1 MLIEQ
6 FYEKHIIMKHL
17 FLLIGVLFVSTL
29 VKAQSAQ
36 YQWGF
41 KVGNSSTLSE
51 RPSKITV
58 DANGDIYTVGRYQ
71 DVADFN
77 PNGVVTNLTG
87 ISTEC
92 YVAKYNSAGVL
103 VWAKNIGMANLQ
115 EGTGLTVQNNQL
127 ILVGNYGNGGGID
140 LDPGPGTVLT
150 PTVNNNGMFISKFD
164 LNGNF
169 IWGNGFACFNQP
181 VIKGVKIDNANNI
194 IVCGNFQYTIDFD
207 PSPSTASLTATS
219 YDGFMAKYDNN
230 GNYLWAMK
238 IGTTDNDFVN
248 DLCIDIN
255 NNIYSTGS
263 YMGTVNFNPLGTTTN
278 LTSNV
283 GVANAFVAKYGAN
296 GVLKWANA
304 IGSTSTDMGRSIKLD
319 KLGNIVYAGI
329 FGGNVDFDAGVG
341 VASLSSN
348 TTNRGVFIS
357 KIDTANNFVWA
368 KDFGGAVTDDIY
380 EIAIDS
386 SNQIIATGIMD
397 PFMNFNPSGTYN
409 PGGKGSL
416 DAYIAK
422 YSKTGSLVWAYPI
435 GGTGG
440 DWGMSLDVNQADNA
454 IYTTGYFNS
463 SNLDLNISSTASTTI
478 TSNGGEDIYI
488 AKYSQ
493 CEIVAPPVNITST
506 VNLTMCE
513 GVTTTLTASASGTIN
528 WFYSS
533 TPLGAST
540 SITTFSISGPGTY
553 TWTADNTTSCGTS
566 VKTPFVVEVIAK
578 PTIMFS
584 APAYT
589 ACIGQGVSIGASGAN
604 TYTWSPGGMNTASV
618 VITPTV
624 AGSMPV
630 IAAGTNSLGCIDTK
644 TVYVS
649 VQSPAIYTLQT
660 SPSNSICLGQSV
672 ALNVI
677 GGAYTYT
684 WSTGVNTASISAT
697 PTVNSTYSVV
707 VSNGTGC
714 LKTSSVNIVVNT
726 ASVAITGN
734 TLACAN
740 ATTALTASG
749 ANTYTWSTGSTSSSI
764 SVSPIV
770 TSIYSVTATSVSGCT
785 ATAVKTISV
794 NPIPFINVVSSNP
807 SLCIGTTATLTAS
820 GANTYTWNTSATTN
834 TIAISPSVSV
844 TYSVQGTNLFGCI
857 NSTVMTQSVIP
868 SPTISVNSG
877 AVCAG
882 QSFTMIPSGASTYSY
897 SSGSNVVT
905 PIVNANYTVTGIGA
919 NGCTSSNAAISSV
932 TVNLLPTLTVLS
944 GAICSG
950 QSFTMSPNGA
960 STYTYSSGSAVVSP
974 TTNANYTIT
983 GTSAEG
989 CVGAG
994 NTICS
999 VQVYALPNIVA
1010 TTNSTLLC
1018 SGQTATLTASGA
1030 NTYTWN
1036 TTGNGSNIAI
1046 SPTVTSSYTV
1056 IGTDVNGCSNTS
1068 TITQSVSL
1076 CTGINQS
1083 ESESSIS
1090 VFPNPFNNSI
1100 TIKISSNTI
1109 NIMIVDVLGKVVF
1122 EKQMVSNETEL
1133 DLGHLNTGFYQ
1144 MIVKGDNISYT
1155 QKIIKQ

>member
-1 MLIEQ
+1 
-6 FYEKHIIMKHL
+6 MKYIFLLVGLL
-17 FLLIGVLFVSTL
+17 FLSNL
-29 VKAQSAQ
+29 VEAQSAQ

-41 KVGNSSTLSE
+41 KVGNNSTLGE
-51 RPSKITV
+51 RPTKITV
-58 DANGDIYTVGRYQ
+58 DSNGDIYTAGYYQ

-77 PNGVVTNLTG
+77 PNGVATNLSG

-169 IWGNGFACFNQP
+169 IWGNGFACFSKP
-181 VIKGVKIDNANNI
+181 VIEGVKIDNANNI
-194 IVCGNFQYTIDFD
+194 VVCGNFQYTIDFD
-207 PSPSTASLTATS
+207 PSASTASLTATS
-219 YDGFMAKYDNN
+219 YDGFIAKYDSN

-238 IGTTDNDFVN
+238 IGTADNDLVN
-248 DLCIDIN
+248 DLCIDLN
-255 NNIYSTGS
+255 NNIYCTGS

-304 IGSTSTDMGRSIKLD
+304 IGSTSTDIGRSIQFD
-319 KLGNIVYAGI
+319 KLGNIIYAGV
-329 FGGNVDFDAGVG
+329 FGGVVDFDAGSG
-341 VASLSSN
+341 VTSLTAN
-348 TTNRGVFIS
+348 TANRGIFIS

-368 KDFGGAVTDDIY
+368 KDFGGTLTDDIS

-386 SNQIIATGIMD
+386 SNQIIATGMMS
-397 PFMNFNPSGTYN
+397 PGMNFSPSGTFN
-409 PGGKGSL
+409 VTSKGSS

-422 YSKTGSLVWAYPI
+422 YSKTGALVWAYPI
-435 GGTGG
+435 GGSAT
-440 DWGMSLDVNQADNA
+440 DWGISLDVNQIDNT

-463 SNLDLNISSTASTTI
+463 TNLDLNISATANTTI
-478 TSNGGEDIYI
+478 TPNGGEDIYI

-493 CEIVAPPVNITST
+493 CDIVSPPVNITPT

-513 GVTTTLTASASGTIN
+513 GLTTTLTASASGTIN

-533 TPLGAST
+533 TPLGTGT
-540 SITTFSISGPGTY
+540 SITTFSVSGPGTY

-589 ACIGQGVSIGASGAN
+589 ACVGQGVSISASGAN

-660 SPSNSICLGQSV
+660 TPSNSICLGQSV

-749 ANTYTWSTGSTSSSI
+749 ANTYTWSAGSTSSSI
-764 SVSPIV
+764 SVSPIT

-1010 TTNSTLLC
+1010 TTSNTLLC

-1076 CTGINQS
+1076 CTGINEL
-1083 ESESSIS
+1083 ESESGVL
-1090 VFPNPFNNSI
+1090 VFPNPFTDKI
-1100 TIKISSNTI
+1100 TIKNSFNNSSVS
-1109 NIMIVDVLGKVVF
+1109 IVDVLGKVVF
-1122 EKQMVSNETEL
+1122 EEQIASNEIEL
-1133 DLGHLNTGFYQ
+1133 DLSHLNTGFYQ
-1144 MIVKGDNISYT
+1144 MIVKGDNNSYT

>member
-1 MLIEQ
+1 M
-6 FYEKHIIMKHL
+6 KHI
-17 FLLIGVLFVSTL
+17 FLLVGLFFFSNL

-41 KVGNSSTLSE
+41 KVGNSSTLGE
-51 RPSKITV
+51 RPAKITV
-58 DANGDIYTVGRYQ
+58 DSNGDIYTAGYYQ

-77 PNGVVTNLTG
+77 PNGVATNLSG

-169 IWGNGFACFNQP
+169 IWGNGFACFSKP

-194 IVCGNFQYTIDFD
+194 ILCGNFQYTIDFD
-207 PSPSTASLTATS
+207 PSPSSASLTATGF
-219 YDGFMAKYDNN
+219 DGFMAKYDNN
-230 GNYLWAMK
+230 GSYVWSMK

-248 DLCIDIN
+248 DLCVDGN
-255 NNIYSTGS
+255 NNIYCTGS
-263 YMGTVNFNPLGTTTN
+263 YMGPVNFNPLGTTTN

-283 GVANAFVAKYGAN
+283 GVANAFVAKYGSN

-329 FGGNVDFDAGVG
+329 FGGTVDFDAGVG
-341 VASLSSN
+341 VTSLFSN
-348 TTNRGVFIS
+348 TASRGVFIS

-368 KDFGGAVTDDIY
+368 KDFGGATTDDIF

-397 PFMNFNPSGTYN
+397 PFMNFNPSGTYS

-422 YSKTGSLVWAYPI
+422 YSQLGALVWAYPI
-435 GGTGG
+435 GGSST
-440 DWGMSLDVNQADNA
+440 DWGISLNVNQTDNT

-463 SNLDLNISSTASTTI
+463 TNLDLNISATVNTTI
-478 TSNGGEDIYI
+478 TTNGGEDIYI

-493 CEIVAPPVNITST
+493 CDIVSPPVNITPIA
-506 VNLTMCE
+506 NLTMCE
-513 GVTTTLTASASGTIN
+513 GLTTTLTASASGTIN
-528 WFYSS
+528 WYYSS
-533 TPLGAST
+533 TPLGTGT

-578 PTIMFS
+578 PNITFS

-589 ACIGQGVSIGASGAN
+589 ACVGQGVSISASGVN

-618 VITPTV
+618 IITPTV
-624 AGSMPV
+624 SGSMPV
-630 IAAGTNSLGCIDTK
+630 IAAGTNSLGCVDTK

-660 SPSNSICLGQSV
+660 TPSNSICLGQSV
-672 ALNVI
+672 GLNVI
-677 GGAYTYT
+677 GGAYTYS
-684 WSTGVNTASISAT
+684 WSTGANTASIAAT
-697 PTVNSTYSVV
+697 PTVNSTYSVI

-714 LKTSSVNIVVNT
+714 LKTSSVNVVVNT

-740 ATTALTASG
+740 VTTALTASG
-749 ANTYTWSTGSTSSSI
+749 ANTYAWSTGSTNSSI
-764 SVSPIV
+764 SVSPIA

-794 NPIPFINVVSSNP
+794 NPIPFINVVSSNL
-807 SLCIGTTATLTAS
+807 SLCNGTTATLTAS

-834 TIAISPSVSV
+834 TIVISPTVNA
-844 TYSVQGTNLFGCI
+844 TYSVQGSNLFGCV

-897 SSGSNVVT
+897 SSGSNDVT
-905 PIVNANYTVTGIGA
+905 PIVNANYTVTGIAA
-919 NGCTSSNAAISSV
+919 NGCVSSNAAISSV
-932 TVNLLPTLTVLS
+932 TVNLLPTITVLS

-950 QSFTMSPNGA
+950 QSFTMSPSGA

-974 TTNANYTIT
+974 TTNVNYTIT

-1010 TTNSTLLC
+1010 ATNNTLLC
-1018 SGQTATLTASGA
+1018 SGQTATISATGA
-1030 NTYTWN
+1030 NTYTWS
-1036 TTGNGSNIAI
+1036 TTNNGNNIAV
-1046 SPTVTSSYTV
+1046 SPTVTTSYSV
-1056 IGTDVNGCSNTS
+1056 SGTDANGCSNSS

-1076 CTGINQS
+1076 CTGITQLVN
-1083 ESESSIS
+1083 ESSVS
-1090 VFPNPFNNSI
+1090 VFPNPFTDVI
-1100 TIKISSNTI
+1100 TIKNTFKNSTI
-1109 NIMIVDVLGKVVF
+1109 VIVDVLGKVVF
-1122 EKQMVSNETEL
+1122 EKQIVSSETSIDLSEL
-1133 DLGHLNTGFYQ
+1133 KTGFYQ
-1144 MIVKGDNISYT
+1144 LMVNGESNSYT